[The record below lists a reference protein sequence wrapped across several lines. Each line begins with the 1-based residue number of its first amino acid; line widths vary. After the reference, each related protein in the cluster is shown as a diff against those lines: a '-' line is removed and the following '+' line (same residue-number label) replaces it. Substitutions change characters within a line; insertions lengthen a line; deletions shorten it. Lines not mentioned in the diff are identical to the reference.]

1 MRQERLMARPKKM
14 SGRVAFY
21 VPPGVIDDVQ
31 EIVRLR
37 TERQAGLEARAADVY
52 REAVVRGLPLV
63 LAAERGEIASSPA
76 RVPAALKRGPKPR
89 SRRA

>member
-1 MRQERLMARPKKM
+1 MARPKKM
-14 SGRVAFY
+14 KGRVAFY
-21 VPPGVIDDVQ
+21 VPPGVIDQVM

-63 LAAERGEIASSPA
+63 MAAERGDSGTSRTASQP
-76 RVPAALKRGPKPR
+76 KRKSKR
-89 SRRA
+89 T